1 MDLFTCSSCGAV
13 FYSTGASGGCC
24 LRCGTRVDH
33 SASHLTSIP
42 LAARCLDG
50 DRPNT
55 DPAPQRVMLRRKNGG
70 ETAERIARSLRI
82 YFELTNVGSSIEI
95 LVDPEAVGPPTLRVA
110 AILDGIDRRW
120 EEHFHLPVPLG
131 T

>member
-1 MDLFTCSSCGAV
+1 
-13 FYSTGASGGCC
+13 
-24 LRCGTRVDH
+24 
-33 SASHLTSIP
+33 
-42 LAARCLDG
+42 
-50 DRPNT
+50 
-55 DPAPQRVMLRRKNGG
+55 MLRRRNGG
-70 ETAERIARSLRI
+70 ETAERIARSLST

>member
-1 MDLFTCSSCGAV
+1 MDLLTCSSCGSV
-13 FYSTGASGGCC
+13 FYSTRSGGGCC
-24 LRCGTRVDH
+24 LRCGSPLDRSV
-33 SASHLTSIP
+33 SHVTSIP
-42 LAARCLDG
+42 LAARCIDG
-50 DRPNT
+50 DRPST
-55 DPAPQRVMLRRKNGG
+55 DPAPRRVILQRKNGG
-70 ETAERIARSLRI
+70 ETAERIARSLRT
-82 YFELTNVGSSIEI
+82 YFEFTSVGSSIEI